1 MNGGSIMEKT
11 KRKEKEFQLRRADIL
26 DEAEK
31 IFAAKGFHSTTMAEI
46 ARASGF
52 AIGTLYQYF
61 NGKENL
67 YGTMVSEKLDRMY
80 AEIRVAVA
88 GGTTV
93 MEKLE
98 ALVNSHFNYV
108 ENNLDYW
115 KILIRAE
122 SITLSDEDTSLKEK
136 IISCYLSHIHFVEKI
151 IKEGIRTKFF
161 KPIDPFSMACAL
173 NGIMSSFKFIFIMK
187 PRPGSLKGRVSGVL
201 DIFLKGVKNNAV

>member
-1 MNGGSIMEKT
+1 MNGGSTVEKN
-11 KRKEKEFQLRRADIL
+11 KRKEKEFQLRRSEIL

-52 AIGTLYQYF
+52 AIGTLYQF
-61 NGKENL
+61 FKGKENL

-80 AEIRVAVA
+80 AEIREAVN
-88 GGTTV
+88 GRKTV
-93 MEKLE
+93 MEKLG
-98 ALVNSHFNYV
+98 ALVSSHFNFV

-115 KILIRAE
+115 KIIIRAE

-136 IISCYLSHIHFVEKI
+136 IITCYLSHVHFVEKI
-151 IKEGIRTKFF
+151 MKEGIRTKVL
-161 KPIDPFSMACAL
+161 KNIDPFSMACAL

-187 PRPGSLKGRVSGVL
+187 PKPGSLKGRVSGVL
-201 DIFLKGVKNNAV
+201 DIFLKGVKKNAL